1 MANITMDMIKD
12 LRERT
17 GVGIMDCKKAL
28 SESDGDIDKAVRLLK
43 ERGAV
48 AAAKKSERTAK
59 EGIIKIFV
67 NDEKNHIAYAELQCE
82 TDFVAK
88 NEIFQ
93 TLADDIVSIVASIDN
108 PTVDTV
114 LATKTASGDTVLD
127 MINALVQK
135 MGEKTVL
142 SKVMNIKTSGF
153 FGVYKHFTN
162 KLLTIVEFDCK
173 PKTEKSYELANQIAM
188 HTASEKPLAM
198 NRDGLDEVAVK
209 EQREIFEKI
218 TTDSGKTGDMVGK
231 IVEGKMNAWFSES
244 VLIDQ
249 KLFTDNKI
257 TIKSLIDELSKD
269 SGNICNIK
277 SMHIAEITA

>member
-48 AAAKKSERTAK
+48 TAAKKSERNAK

-88 NEIFQ
+88 NETFQ
-93 TLADDIVSIVASIDN
+93 TLADNIVNIITSIDN

-114 LATKTASGDTVLD
+114 LATKTESGDTVLD

-142 SKVMNIKTSGF
+142 SKVMNLKTDGF
-153 FGVYKHFTN
+153 FGIYKHFTN

-173 PKTEKSYELANQIAM
+173 PKTEKSFELANQIAM
-188 HTASEKPLAM
+188 HTASEKPLAV
-198 NRDGLDEVAVK
+198 NRDSLDEAAVK

-231 IVEGKMNAWFSES
+231 IVEGKMNSWFSES

-257 TIKSLIDELSKD
+257 TIKSLVDEISKD
-269 SGNICNIK
+269 TGSTCSIK
-277 SMHIAEITA
+277 SMHIIEITA

>member
-1 MANITMDMIKD
+1 MVNITMDMIKD

-28 SESDGDIDKAVRLLK
+28 SESDGDIDKSIRLLK
-43 ERGAV
+43 ERGALT
-48 AAAKKSERTAK
+48 AAKKSERNAK
-59 EGIIKIFV
+59 EGIIKIFI
-67 NDEKNHIAYAELQCE
+67 NNEKNHIAYAELQCE

-88 NEIFQ
+88 NETFQ
-93 TLADDIVSIVASIDN
+93 ALADNIVSIVSSIDN

-114 LATKTASGDTVLD
+114 LATKTESGDTVLET
-127 MINALVQK
+127 INALVQK

-142 SKVMNIKTSGF
+142 SKVMNIKTNGF
-153 FGVYKHFTN
+153 FGIYKHFTN

-198 NRDGLDEVAVK
+198 NRDGLDDDAVK

-231 IVEGKMNAWFSES
+231 IVEGKMNAWFSDS

-257 TIKSLIDELSKD
+257 TIKNLIDDISKD
-269 SGNICNIK
+269 SGSTCNIK
-277 SMHIAEITA
+277 SMHIVEVTA